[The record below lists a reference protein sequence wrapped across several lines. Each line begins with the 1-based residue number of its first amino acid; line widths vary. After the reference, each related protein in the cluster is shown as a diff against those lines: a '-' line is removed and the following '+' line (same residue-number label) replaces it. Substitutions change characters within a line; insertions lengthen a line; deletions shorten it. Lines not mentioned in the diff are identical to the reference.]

1 MVNIGLA
8 VILAALIGAVGGGA
22 AAIWFN
28 NRSWRRRLVEFEE
41 CQTFLNDGRAY
52 TLYRMPT
59 REEKP
64 RSIPAASKPEVNV
77 VTDISDKP

>member
-28 NRSWRRRLVEFEE
+28 NRNWRKRLVEFEE

-59 REEKP
+59 GKAAGLSRNRRLCYCTCL
-64 RSIPAASKPEVNV
+64 RSE
-77 VTDISDKP
+77 SD